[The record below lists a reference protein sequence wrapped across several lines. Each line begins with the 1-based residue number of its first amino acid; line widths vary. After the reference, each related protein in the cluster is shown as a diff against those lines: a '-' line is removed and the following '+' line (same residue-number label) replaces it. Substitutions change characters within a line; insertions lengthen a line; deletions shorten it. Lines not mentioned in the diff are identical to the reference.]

1 MEYPQNLLDLFDDPM
16 LEGVRIPTQRQTADD
31 RTQRKI
37 DELRAWVDAHGR
49 EPLATGP
56 IQEKLLAKSLETL
69 KNQGLWM

>member
-16 LEGVRIPTQRQTADD
+16 LEGVRIPAPRQTADD

-37 DELRAWVDAHGR
+37 DELRAWIEVHGR
-49 EPLATGP
+49 EPLATGS

-69 KNQGLWM
+69 RKQGLWM

>member
-31 RTQRKI
+31 RVQRQI
-37 DELRAWVDAHGR
+37 DELRAWIETHDR

-56 IQEKLLAKSLETL
+56 IQEKMMAVRLKTL
-69 KNQGLWM
+69 KNQGLWT